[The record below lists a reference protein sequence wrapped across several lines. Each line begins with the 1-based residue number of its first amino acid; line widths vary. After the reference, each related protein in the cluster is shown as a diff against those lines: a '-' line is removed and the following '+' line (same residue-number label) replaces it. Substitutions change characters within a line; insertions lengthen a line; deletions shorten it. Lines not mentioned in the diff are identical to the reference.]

1 MTTNAKIFNKLIL
14 CMMGAFVTYASDAA
28 VVSRTQRP
36 SVAAR
41 APVVAAPTEPV
52 ASIDATPESEP
63 ESIPESEI
71 IVENKSSQFEE
82 ILGDTVSS
90 TTSGASPESALA
102 KSIRAQRDAINARD
116 AQNLVE
122 SKTQAAFATNQNACD
137 MGLRACMKSKCGEDY
152 SKCAGDTDTSWGNKM
167 DLCRMDT
174 TCTGHEYAIFAPE
187 IKADRDMNARI
198 AQYTSIINCGNEYND
213 CIVTQCGTTFSKCLG
228 KSAGDRAID
237 ACKKIAT
244 RCTEMDSGLSAR
256 AMSAFATLRQDAEKA
271 VARDEARL
279 YELRDEMAATCKRL
293 GAMFDERTLD
303 CVYTV
308 EFYAG
313 EDNTLF
319 ASKKAYA
326 GNSFSCTPNWFGIDV
341 TTFMDNAARLTR
353 EQKSASSAMLGSGA
367 GMAVG
372 AITSGAIDRA
382 VERTKA
388 ENELK
393 KAERENDKADKQAEQ
408 LDEKQERAN
417 NKEKKVADREAQKE
431 ANQEEKE
438 EAQRKREAE
447 KALKTAKKEATQEE
461 KEEAQRK
468 REAEK
473 ALKTAKKEA
482 TQKEKEETKK
492 NRAEKALKTAKQEAN
507 QKGKEEAKKDQSK
520 QGDSKKKDEGKKQ

>member
-1 MTTNAKIFNKLIL
+1 
-14 CMMGAFVTYASDAA
+14 MGAFVTYASDAA

-52 ASIDATPESEP
+52 TSIDATPESEP

-137 MGLRACMKSKCGEDY
+137 MGLRACMKSKCGDDY

-228 KSAGDRAID
+228 KTTGDRAID

-244 RCTEMDSGLSAR
+244 RCTEMDSGLAAR
-256 AMSAFATLRQDAEKA
+256 AMSAFGTLRQDAEKA
-271 VARDEARL
+271 VQRDEARL
-279 YELRDEMAATCKRL
+279 YELRDQMAATCKRL

-313 EDNTLF
+313 ENSTLF

-326 GNSFSCTPNWFGIDV
+326 GSSFSCTPNWFGIDV

-353 EQKSASSAMLGSGA
+353 EQKSASSAMLGAGA
-367 GMAVG
+367 GIAVG

-388 ENELK
+388 EKELK
-393 KAERENDKADKQAEQ
+393 KAERENNQAD
-408 LDEKQERAN
+408 
-417 NKEKKVADREAQKE
+417 NKEQKVADREAKKA
-431 ANQEEKE
+431 ANQKEKE
-438 EAQRKREAE
+438 EAKSNKEAE
-447 KALKTAKKEATQEE
+447 KALKTA
-461 KEEAQRK
+461 
-468 REAEK
+468 
-473 ALKTAKKEA
+473 
-482 TQKEKEETKK
+482 QKS
-492 NRAEKALKTAKQEAN
+492 
-507 QKGKEEAKKDQSK
+507 QSK
-520 QGDSKKKDEGKKQ
+520 QGDNEKKERIENSNPSSNTVLSNAQMDEISQNAFKTDAPFKSMADEIKLTPRVTERDILKEEIKQISDRTNIAVKETTNAEKK

>member
-1 MTTNAKIFNKLIL
+1 MTRHAQHWINVMTTNAKIFNKLIL
-14 CMMGAFVTYASDAA
+14 CMMCALVTYASDAA

-36 SVAAR
+36 SVTSR
-41 APVVAAPTEPV
+41 TPVVATATQSATAIDTTTEP
-52 ASIDATPESEP
+52 
-63 ESIPESEI
+63 EI

-82 ILGDTVSS
+82 ILGDTLDNN
-90 TTSGASPESALA
+90 TSGASQESALA
-102 KSIRAQRDAINARD
+102 KSIRAQRDAIDARD

-137 MGLRACMKSKCGEDY
+137 MGLRTCMKSKCGEDY

-198 AQYTSIINCGNEYND
+198 AQYTSIVDCGNEYND
-213 CIVTQCGTTFSKCLG
+213 CIITQCGTTFSKCLG
-228 KSAGDRAID
+228 KTAGDRAID

-244 RCTEMDSGLSAR
+244 RCTEMDSGLAAR
-256 AMSAFATLRQDAEKA
+256 AMSAFGTLRQDAEKA
-271 VARDEARL
+271 VQRDEARL
-279 YELRDEMAATCKRL
+279 YELRDQMAATCKRL

-313 EDNTLF
+313 ENSTLF

-326 GNSFSCTPNWFGIDV
+326 GSSFSCTPNWFGIDV

-353 EQKSASSAMLGSGA
+353 EQKSASSAMLGAGA
-367 GMAVG
+367 GIAVG

-388 ENELK
+388 EKELK
-393 KAERENDKADKQAEQ
+393 KAERENNQADNQAEQ
-408 LDEKQERAN
+408 LEKKQKRADNKNQKTKLNQEDNGDSDAIKNSNTILSEKQMDQMNTNAGLSNDTTKIEADFV
-417 NKEKKVADREAQKE
+417 KKFADRDAFAQDIQSQKDNILSNMAAE
-431 ANQEEKE
+431 TPKWEPKTTTETSTPSSGANGSANKP
-438 EAQRKREAE
+438 
-447 KALKTAKKEATQEE
+447 AT
-461 KEEAQRK
+461 K
-468 REAEK
+468 
-473 ALKTAKKEA
+473 
-482 TQKEKEETKK
+482 
-492 NRAEKALKTAKQEAN
+492 
-507 QKGKEEAKKDQSK
+507 
-520 QGDSKKKDEGKKQ
+520 